1 MLSFVI
7 ASTAIMLAAALAVDM
22 VCALSAQAAQRQ
34 RLEIAKD
41 ACMASLNAIKFSDDP
56 AAATESVIE
65 EALARDGATG
75 DLRVTYVELP
85 ESQTGAGRRV
95 AGVYAS
101 LSEGLAVPASA
112 VQGASTSTL
121 AQAVGDGMV
130 AYSVAVSTDDGLAG
144 LLRVGDR
151 VNVLAGVSGAE
162 AAVVAEDV
170 RVLALDASTTTPAQ
184 AGYATVTIE
193 VTPDEATELFDL
205 LDVAGGT
212 CHLTMPPA
220 TEAAQ
225 GAM

>member
-1 MLSFVI
+1 MRALRDRTRGHVMLSFVI

-75 DLRVTYVELP
+75 DLTVTYVELP

-101 LSEGLAVPASA
+101 LSEERQTIFGGFAGMPSVTVSSEIAWSTSPYSSQEVWRPASTGDSTWA
-112 VQGASTSTL
+112 VALGAGTVASRSRGPVGTRPQAL
-121 AQAVGDGMV
+121 ADA
-130 AYSVAVSTDDGLAG
+130 L
-144 LLRVGDR
+144 
-151 VNVLAGVSGAE
+151 AE
-162 AAVVAEDV
+162 A
-170 RVLALDASTTTPAQ
+170 LARDPWSA
-184 AGYATVTIE
+184 
-193 VTPDEATELFDL
+193 D
-205 LDVAGGT
+205 
-212 CHLTMPPA
+212 
-220 TEAAQ
+220 
-225 GAM
+225 

>member
-1 MLSFVI
+1 MTRSSRGCLRGHVMLSFVI

-75 DLRVTYVELP
+75 NLRVTYVELP

-101 LSEGLAVPASA
+101 LSEERQTIFGGFAGMPSVTVSSEIAW
-112 VQGASTSTL
+112 STSPYSSQEVWRPTST
-121 AQAVGDGMV
+121 GDSTWTV
-130 AYSVAVSTDDGLAG
+130 ALGAGTVSSKSRITALRCVAPS
-144 LLRVGDR
+144 
-151 VNVLAGVSGAE
+151 
-162 AAVVAEDV
+162 AA
-170 RVLALDASTTTPAQ
+170 
-184 AGYATVTIE
+184 
-193 VTPDEATELFDL
+193 
-205 LDVAGGT
+205 
-212 CHLTMPPA
+212 PPWSK
-220 TEAAQ
+220 
-225 GAM
+225 

>member
-1 MLSFVI
+1 MTTRALRDRTRGHVMLSFVI

-75 DLRVTYVELP
+75 DLTVTYVELP

-101 LSEGLAVPASA
+101 LSEERQTIFGGFAGMPSVTVSSEIAW
-112 VQGASTSTL
+112 STSPYSSQEVWRPTSTGDSTWTVALGAGTVSSRSRNPVGTRPQAL
-121 AQAVGDGMV
+121 ADA
-130 AYSVAVSTDDGLAG
+130 L
-144 LLRVGDR
+144 
-151 VNVLAGVSGAE
+151 AE
-162 AAVVAEDV
+162 A
-170 RVLALDASTTTPAQ
+170 LARDPWSA
-184 AGYATVTIE
+184 
-193 VTPDEATELFDL
+193 D
-205 LDVAGGT
+205 
-212 CHLTMPPA
+212 
-220 TEAAQ
+220 
-225 GAM
+225 

>member
-1 MLSFVI
+1 MTRSSRGRLRGHVMLSFVI

-75 DLRVTYVELP
+75 DLTVTYVELP

-101 LSEGLAVPASA
+101 LSEERQTIFGGFAGMPSVTVSSEIAW
-112 VQGASTSTL
+112 STSPYSSQEVWRPTSTGDSTWTVALGAGTVSSRLRGPVGTRPQAL
-121 AQAVGDGMV
+121 ADAL
-130 AYSVAVSTDDGLAG
+130 TDALA
-144 LLRVGDR
+144 RDPWS
-151 VNVLAGVSGAE
+151 A
-162 AAVVAEDV
+162 D
-170 RVLALDASTTTPAQ
+170 
-184 AGYATVTIE
+184 
-193 VTPDEATELFDL
+193 
-205 LDVAGGT
+205 
-212 CHLTMPPA
+212 
-220 TEAAQ
+220 
-225 GAM
+225 

>member
-1 MLSFVI
+1 MTRSSRGRLRGHVMLSFVI

-75 DLRVTYVELP
+75 NLRVTYVELP

-101 LSEGLAVPASA
+101 LSEERQTIFGGFAGMPSVTVSSEIAW
-112 VQGASTSTL
+112 STSPYSSQEVWRPTSTGDSTWTVALGAGTVSSRSRGPVWTRPQAL
-121 AQAVGDGMV
+121 ADAL
-130 AYSVAVSTDDGLAG
+130 TDALA
-144 LLRVGDR
+144 RDPWS
-151 VNVLAGVSGAE
+151 A
-162 AAVVAEDV
+162 D
-170 RVLALDASTTTPAQ
+170 
-184 AGYATVTIE
+184 
-193 VTPDEATELFDL
+193 
-205 LDVAGGT
+205 
-212 CHLTMPPA
+212 
-220 TEAAQ
+220 
-225 GAM
+225 